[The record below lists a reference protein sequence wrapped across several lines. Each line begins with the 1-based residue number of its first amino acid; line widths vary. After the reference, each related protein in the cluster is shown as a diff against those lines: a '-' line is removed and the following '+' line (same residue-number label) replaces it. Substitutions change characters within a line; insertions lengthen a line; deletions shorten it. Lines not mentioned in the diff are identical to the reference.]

1 MSLGALAPG
10 SALPLGTPTPVG
22 LGWAVGSPGSHPCGL
37 GPGVLSEGEV
47 VTSARALCTFPI
59 SPSSSSQ
66 VLMTDMDPGSGGEKG
81 PLMKGGWEG
90 LGFIC

>member
-1 MSLGALAPG
+1 M
-10 SALPLGTPTPVG
+10 
-22 LGWAVGSPGSHPCGL
+22 
-37 GPGVLSEGEV
+37 
-47 VTSARALCTFPI
+47 TSARALCTFPI